1 MNKDTIF
8 ICGNGL
14 DLAHS
19 LKTSYL
25 DFKNYCEKHRPYFYQ
40 NLSSALELKSG
51 NNSLKD
57 LWSSLEKSLGE
68 ISVDKLITKSTEHL
82 SLSDYKE
89 IKRTKNGYEIIPH
102 EESKLIQLQASGY
115 MRILRDLR
123 NELKEYLKNHISL
136 NNAHCIEL
144 ISNILDSTSKV
155 ISFNYTET
163 LEKLYTFQ
171 AKDIL
176 HIHGNINSEII
187 IGHGNSN
194 YYVPNPTVNEQDPPL
209 ETVKN
214 LHLLYLTETYKD
226 TQQIYRNNINF
237 FKTITQINH
246 IVIYGHSMAE
256 LDDYYFKM
264 IKNQFPDA
272 DWDIYIKNDKD
283 KESAILFKGRIGLA
297 EGTYKLIRLYE

>member
-68 ISVDKLITKSTEHL
+68 ISVYKLKKKSTEHQL
-82 SLSDYKE
+82 LYDYKE
-89 IKRTKNGYEIIPH
+89 TLRTKNGDVDISH

-115 MRILRDLR
+115 MRILLDLS

-176 HIHGNINSEII
+176 HIHGNINNEII
-187 IGHGNSN
+187 IGHGNSK
-194 YYVPNPTVNEQDPPL
+194 YYVPNSTVNEQDPPL

-214 LHLLYLTETYKD
+214 LHLLYLTQMYKD
-226 TQQIYRNNINF
+226 TQQIYSDNKDF
-237 FKTITQINH
+237 FKTIANIKH
-246 IVIYGHSMAE
+246 IVIYGHSMAKV
-256 LDDYYFKM
+256 DDYYFRM
-264 IKNQFPDA
+264 IKKQFPDA
-272 DWDIYIKNDKD
+272 DWEIYIHNEKD
-283 KESAILFKGRIGLA
+283 KASAILFKGRIGLA